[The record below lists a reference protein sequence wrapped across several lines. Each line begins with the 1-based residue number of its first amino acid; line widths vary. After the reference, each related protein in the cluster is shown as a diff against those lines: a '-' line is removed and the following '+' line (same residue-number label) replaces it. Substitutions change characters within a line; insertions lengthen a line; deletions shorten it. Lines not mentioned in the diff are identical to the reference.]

1 MEVARLTIT
10 PNDPL
15 AKILLPVP
23 TTLCS
28 ASLEVLV
35 SKGELLLKG
44 DSNDLFEPE
53 ANISAQPLQ
62 VLCASESIAKKG
74 VTVLAGVIDPG
85 YKREIELLLHNGGN
99 KECVWRTRESL
110 GCLLVSP
117 CLVITVTRKLQPKQA
132 GMVQALQQ

>member
-1 MEVARLTIT
+1 MEMEVARLTIT

-53 ANISAQPLQ
+53 ANISAQPL
-62 VLCASESIAKKG
+62 
-74 VTVLAGVIDPG
+74 
-85 YKREIELLLHNGGN
+85 
-99 KECVWRTRESL
+99 
-110 GCLLVSP
+110 
-117 CLVITVTRKLQPKQA
+117 
-132 GMVQALQQ
+132 